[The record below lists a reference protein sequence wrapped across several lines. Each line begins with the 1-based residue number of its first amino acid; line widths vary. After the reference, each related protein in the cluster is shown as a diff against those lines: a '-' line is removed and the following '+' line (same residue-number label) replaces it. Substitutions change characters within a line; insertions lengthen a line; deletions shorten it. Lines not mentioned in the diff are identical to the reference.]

1 MELGNQ
7 DLIIFKAITGFVC
20 ALHDEFG
27 KRYKSI
33 ALYNR
38 LLEKTGVM
46 HTSPIL
52 KHIDCF
58 RQFFMKNGAAMQSCN
73 ADHLAEPKISYST
86 NVYIDLGAVIRHSSN
101 EDTKVIWQH
110 LLTIQNLIDPI
121 SSATKILREKF
132 SAGDNKGNE
141 QEFLQNIMSKV
152 QETAEKAN
160 LSDTSN
166 PAEVM
171 STMMQSGAMGDLMN
185 GMYKGINDGSIDI
198 GKIFGSLQGIMGGMG
213 GMGGQDMPAGLPA
226 GLPPPNM
233 GGGMPGGMPDLSAIM
248 GMVGPMMSQIMGGM
262 GGGGGMPPFPPRPS
276 QASSPSTSSASNEEK
291 Q

>member
-58 RQFFMKNGAAMQSCN
+58 RQFFLKNGAAMQSCN
-73 ADHLAEPKISYST
+73 SDHFTDPKISYST
-86 NVYIDLGAVIRHSSN
+86 NVYIDVAAVIRHSSN

-132 SAGDNKGNE
+132 NGGDAKGNE

-160 LSDTSN
+160 LSESSN

-171 STMMQSGAMGDLMN
+171 TSMMQSGAMTDLMN

-198 GKIFGSLQGIMGGMG
+198 GKIFGSLQGIMGGMAA
-213 GMGGQDMPAGLPA
+213 GMGGNEPSLPAGLPA

-233 GGGMPGGMPDLSAIM
+233 GGGMPDLSAIM

-262 GGGGGMPPFPPRPS
+262 GGMGGGGGMPPFPPRPS
-276 QASSPSTSSASNEEK
+276 PSTSSEEK